1 LRANF
6 VQARDATLARKYIT
20 YTKMWTVHDC
30 FSIDFL
36 NITYMLSVVNELMNG
51 EFYDLKINLKEKKPI
66 YSIFIII

>member
-1 LRANF
+1 VRANF
-6 VQARDATLARKYIT
+6 VQTRDAVIARKYII